1 MQSSKLDSTEG
12 HRRQSAPFQPWP
24 LSGPACV
31 LTFNLPVITWQS
43 LVARVGFAEA
53 PAGSPGVND
62 DQAIRTANAI

>member
-1 MQSSKLDSTEG
+1 MAVLWPRLRAHVK
-12 HRRQSAPFQPWP
+12 SAC
-24 LSGPACV
+24 LARKDHGRGA
-31 LTFNLPVITWQS
+31 LRVITWQS